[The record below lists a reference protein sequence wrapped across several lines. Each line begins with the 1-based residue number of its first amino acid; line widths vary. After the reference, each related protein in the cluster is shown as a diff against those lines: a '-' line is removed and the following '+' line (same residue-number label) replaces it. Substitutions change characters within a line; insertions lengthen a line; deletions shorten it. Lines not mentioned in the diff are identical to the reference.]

1 MSYIIKNELII
12 KALEENKIKTYTLEA
27 INDDFT
33 YVVDGTKV
41 NIVVGYHI
49 WGLSNIDNL
58 KKVVETLERY
68 ISERYIG
75 ELNIKIKYPCTLTA
89 NGSLTRA
96 TILLVKV
103 NS

>member
-1 MSYIIKNELII
+1 MSYIIRDELII

-41 NIVVGYHI
+41 NIVVGYHV

-58 KKVVETLERY
+58 KKVVETIERY
-68 ISERYIG
+68 ISES
-75 ELNIKIKYPCTLTA
+75 ELNIKIKYPCTLTT

-96 TILLVKV
+96 TILLV